1 MSEVRLS
8 SFWKSSILLKS
19 VTCSFSSSGRLS
31 SWGRDFGF
39 PLRLR
44 NINNYEVKTSSLL
57 LSPSGNQTLPEPD
70 LTAVRQSGGLGP
82 SVHLYDPPASED

>member
-44 NINNYEVKTSSLL
+44 NINNYEDKTHYSSH
-57 LSPSGNQTLPEPD
+57 PVAIRHFPKPI
-70 LTAVRQSGGLGP
+70 
-82 SVHLYDPPASED
+82 